1 MSLTSVIVRFSLLY
15 TVLLVGGGLLM
26 SALDIRASSINVVI
40 LAGTVV
46 LVCTAFAK
54 KNKRYFLHQE
64 KVIVIAAM
72 SGINVV
78 LQLLFS
84 WAAMVNSGLESVSY
98 TILVGSVLYVCLL
111 HTIAITIFVTLLK
124 RGLVK
129 RGVLPG

>member
-54 KNKRYFLHQE
+54 KNKRYFLPQE

-111 HTIAITIFVTLLK
+111 HTIAITIFVSLLK